1 MQEMCLKSD
10 DFINVLHHIFYVLW
24 IKEEIHRTLGETGI
38 SNDPL
43 KSKKVLFGKW
53 ISEGEL
59 LNNVHSTHL
68 GASAPSSI
76 FTSVNAPVTKS

>member
-38 SNDPL
+38 LKDPL
-43 KSKKVLFGKW
+43 KSKRVLFGK
-53 ISEGEL
+53 
-59 LNNVHSTHL
+59 
-68 GASAPSSI
+68 
-76 FTSVNAPVTKS
+76 